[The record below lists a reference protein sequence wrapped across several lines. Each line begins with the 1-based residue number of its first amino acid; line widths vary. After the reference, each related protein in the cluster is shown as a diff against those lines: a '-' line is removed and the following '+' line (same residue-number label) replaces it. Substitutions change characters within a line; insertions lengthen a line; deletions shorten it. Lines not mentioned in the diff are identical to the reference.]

1 MNTSNTTLSAPGLQ
15 PGLGERIRHSK
26 ALIPTLAVLAVT
38 VAALGATLA
47 VKQSDAQIG
56 GPATPAA
63 QQAMVQPAV
72 TPPARQPS
80 VRAPAVKPPARP
92 AAAQE
97 PGRGLVASRAPVA
110 CTQCGVV
117 ESVVAVQRQQPVQGI
132 GGTQITPGAV
142 AGGVIGGLLGNQIG
156 HGNGRAAATVL
167 GAAGGAYAGN
177 AIQKNMNTYTAYQVH
192 VRMNDGSVRTIE
204 QRAAVAVGAPVVVE
218 GQSLRPQPAAT
229 PAQG

>member
-47 VKQSDAQIG
+47 VKRSDAQIG
-56 GPATPAA
+56 GPTA
-63 QQAMVQPAV
+63 QQAAVQPAM
-72 TPPARQPS
+72 TQPS
-80 VRAPAVKPPARP
+80 MQPSAHAPAAKPAARPAARP

-97 PGRGLVASRAPVA
+97 PGRGLVASRAPTA

-167 GAAGGAYAGN
+167 GAAGGAYAGRE
-177 AIQKNMNTYTAYQVH
+177 IEKNVNKSRVFEVVTRLEGGGVQTISFQADPGFKVGDR
-192 VRMNDGSVRTIE
+192 VR
-204 QRAAVAVGAPVVVE
+204 VE
-218 GQSLRPQPAAT
+218 NGTLIRN
-229 PAQG
+229 